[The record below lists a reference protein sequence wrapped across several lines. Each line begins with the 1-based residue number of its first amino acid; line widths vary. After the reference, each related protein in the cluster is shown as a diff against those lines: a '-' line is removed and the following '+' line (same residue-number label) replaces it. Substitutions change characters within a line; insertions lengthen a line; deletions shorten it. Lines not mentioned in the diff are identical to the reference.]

1 MVTPLVFRHGAA
13 EVAFGVLL
21 LTWAVFETVM
31 RGLQALR
38 AKGPN
43 PRDPSYY
50 VLLPTLLAAIVAAEV
65 LGRRGRLLWP
75 GGLDW
80 PVVTGLAL
88 MVAGIGLRAWSIVTL
103 GRFFQYQI
111 KVQPGHQ
118 VVTSGPYRFVRHPSY
133 TGIAMS
139 CAGLSS
145 AAECHSQ
152 SGSASQSTVSR
163 GGAGSRPGSRW
174 EKYSSST
181 RARCF
186 SSPPRVIDEGSSVAR
201 IPAASSPPHFHA
213 KIARWRSS
221 EPRRVAVSSPAAGGP
236 GLPSS

>member
-13 EVAFGVLL
+13 VAFGVLL
-21 LTWAVFETVM
+21 LIWAVFEAVM

-50 VLLPTLLAAIVAAEV
+50 VLLPALLAAIVAAEV
-65 LGRRGRLLWP
+65 LGRHGGLLWP
-75 GGLDW
+75 GGLAW
-80 PVVTGLAL
+80 PVVAGLTL

-133 TGIAMS
+133 TGIAMVL
-139 CAGLSS
+139 AGIALAGGDVWSLL
-145 AAECHSQ
+145 AVA
-152 SGSASQSTVSR
+152 VL
-163 GGAGSRPGSRW
+163 GGAGLAVRI
-174 EKYSSST
+174 
-181 RARCF
+181 RAEERQLNQALGPDYERF
-186 SSPPRVIDEGSSVAR
+186 
-201 IPAASSPPHFHA
+201 AASR
-213 KIARWRSS
+213 KRL
-221 EPRRVAVSSPAAGGP
+221 VP
-236 GLPSS
+236 GVW